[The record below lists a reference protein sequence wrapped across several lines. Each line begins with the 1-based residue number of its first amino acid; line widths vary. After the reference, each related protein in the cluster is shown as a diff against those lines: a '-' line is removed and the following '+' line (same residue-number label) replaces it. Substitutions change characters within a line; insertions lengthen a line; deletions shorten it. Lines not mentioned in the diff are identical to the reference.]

1 MLKRLID
8 KVLSARWIL
17 TIIAGVVFAYCAVT
31 KQLEAAT
38 ITVILTMIFKDYF
51 SRGDRNGT
59 DRKSEG
65 SDKTKSV

>member
-1 MLKRLID
+1 MLKRLMD
-8 KVLSARWIL
+8 KVLSARWLL

-51 SRGDRNGT
+51 SKE
-59 DRKSEG
+59 RKETNTNENK
-65 SDKTKSV
+65 SDKE